1 MSESE
6 SAPQAVYLNSWKEGQ
21 RFGGGGRV
29 DVDFMHSGVGY
40 WKSPHS
46 VLLSFQVER
55 YYVEF
60 SNEQMNQMIKSIC
73 IYLFITHIACM
84 YKPPLPSR

>member
-6 SAPQAVYLNSWKEGQ
+6 SAPQAVYLNSWREGQ

-46 VLLSFQVER
+46 VLLSLQVER

-60 SNEQMNQMIKSIC
+60 SNWQWADESDDKKYL
-73 IYLFITHIACM
+73 YLFIYYSYCLHV
-84 YKPPLPSR
+84 